1 MNHTVQLRSQ
11 GRALAGSLEVRGTC
25 ALLSVEGR
33 AIEGTCRREGPR
45 LELARQGR
53 TARLHVAATG
63 HAIWVALEG
72 RTWVFE
78 VPHGEAG
85 PGPAETAEN
94 EVRAPMTARVVSVS
108 AAPGAEAREGDLLVT
123 LEAMKMEFRL
133 AAPFPARVEE
143 VHCREGD
150 RVDVGQ
156 LLVRLAPAAGGAP

>member
-1 MNHTVQLRSQ
+1 MIHPVHLRSQ
-11 GRALAGSLEVRGTC
+11 GRALAGSVEVRGTC

-45 LELARQGR
+45 FELARRGR
-53 TARLHVAATG
+53 TVHLHVASTG

-78 VPHGEAG
+78 VPRGGGG

-94 EVRAPMTARVVSVS
+94 EVRAPMTARVVSVA

-133 AAPFPARVEE
+133 AAPFAARVEE
-143 VHCREGD
+143 VLCREGD

-156 LLVRLAPAAGGAP
+156 LLVRLEPAGGAP